1 MFKILSNYLEESA
14 LLIDKQYQP
23 QAESLLKYYELYKT
37 VKNLNG
43 SIIKCGINSNE
54 SFGYFSFFKKSN
66 HYNSKQP
73 LIAFEKSISIFEKAV
88 NASEEVISVKSTVQ
102 INETRNI
109 LKQKSIDEKIEYLP
123 GTLSKEIPKYLMDN
137 PELKIA
143 LLVIDLDDYDQTL
156 TTLQYFYPRLVSNGV
171 LIISNYYKKGEENRA
186 VKEYFVNQSVILRHF
201 AQENGIYY
209 IIKD

>member
-1 MFKILSNYLEESA
+1 
-14 LLIDKQYQP
+14 
-23 QAESLLKYYELYKT
+23 
-37 VKNLNG
+37 
-43 SIIKCGINSNE
+43 
-54 SFGYFSFFKKSN
+54 
-66 HYNSKQP
+66 
-73 LIAFEKSISIFEKAV
+73 
-88 NASEEVISVKSTVQ
+88 VQ